1 MTSNL
6 NGPNP
11 ILSILGSF
19 ASGILHWPINV
30 GKACA
35 GVVYEPYKGATKGG
49 CRGFGN
55 GLGRKFGGLLMPRR
69 GLLIDG
75 TAYGIR
81 GIHNAIKRRTGDGT
95 LSFIRA
101 AHFRRALSR

>member
-1 MTSNL
+1 M
-6 NGPNP
+6 
-11 ILSILGSF
+11 F
-19 ASGILHWPINV
+19 
-30 GKACA
+30 
-35 GVVYEPYKGATKGG
+35 EPYKGATKGACG
-49 CRGFGN
+49 GFGN
-55 GLGRKFGGLLMPRR
+55 SLGREIRDLLMPRR